1 MNKLKDITGQK
12 FGKLIAIKFIKRE
25 NKRTYWQYKCDC
37 GNVVIKRIDRLTTMK
52 NIQNCGCMKR
62 IGNYGYSHYKH
73 GMTRRNKRKR
83 FYRIWGNIKNRCLNK
98 KEKCYKNYGGRG
110 IKICDRWLE
119 SFENFRDDMY
129 KNYLEHVKKFGEK
142 DTTIDRKD
150 NNGDYCKENCI
161 WATRK
166 IQENNRRNNHFLTYN
181 GEIMTISQWANKLK
195 LGNNSLFN
203 ISFSA
208 T

>member
-1 MNKLKDITGQK
+1 
-12 FGKLIAIKFIKRE
+12 
-25 NKRTYWQYKCDC
+25 
-37 GNVVIKRIDRLTTMK
+37 
-52 NIQNCGCMKR
+52 
-62 IGNYGYSHYKH
+62 
-73 GMTRRNKRKR
+73 
-83 FYRIWGNIKNRCLNK
+83 
-98 KEKCYKNYGGRG
+98 
-110 IKICDRWLE
+110 
-119 SFENFRDDMY
+119 MY

-195 LGNNSLFN
+195 LGNNILFSRIKLGWSIEKALTTPVKLKN
-203 ISFSA
+203 K
-208 T
+208 